1 MHICCIQVAICIY
14 AVECNIAQQ
23 GTLVEP
29 QQDTPVSTKHREVAY
44 VPFDVDVE
52 LSTPLE
58 EIPQGDQDP
67 QRPDAHIHALH
78 DHTSY

>member
-1 MHICCIQVAICIY
+1 M
-14 AVECNIAQQ
+14 
-23 GTLVEP
+23 EP